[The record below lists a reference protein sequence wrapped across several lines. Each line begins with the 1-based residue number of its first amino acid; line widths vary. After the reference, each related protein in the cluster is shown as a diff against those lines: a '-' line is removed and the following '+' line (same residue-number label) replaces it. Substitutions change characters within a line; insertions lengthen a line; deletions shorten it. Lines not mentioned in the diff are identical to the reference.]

1 MSLIGGSR
9 RSGGCTNKC
18 NRLTEIDNNCLCV
31 DCVAGGN
38 VCIPNADAVSRI
50 GPVNPRNVRAV
61 GGTGAMAP
69 SRRISSRRT
78 GGLTPT
84 PYRRFS
90 GVQTDL
96 WFSQSGDK
104 PDSFYVRDYPRPPKG
119 MIYVTDNNPSSRT
132 FGQRVLREDSLAT
145 RPSMGISSGLPR
157 ENATQEEIA
166 NDVGSIDPNS
176 PLPKPTMPNQSGC
189 GSNQYALPFKIQG
202 EEKCIDKTIAM
213 VLGAIAIYYII
224 KK

>member
-1 MSLIGGSR
+1 MALIGGSR

-90 GVQTDL
+90 GGQTDL
-96 WFSQSGDK
+96 WFSQSGTGTLIDGRIGDIRDLGGPP
-104 PDSFYVRDYPRPPKG
+104 PDR
-119 MIYVTDNNPSSRT
+119 
-132 FGQRVLREDSLAT
+132 FGNRVAD
-145 RPSMGISSGLPR
+145 GLPR

>member
-1 MSLIGGSR
+1 MALIGGSR

-18 NRLTEIDNNCLCV
+18 NRFTEIDNNCLCV

-38 VCIPNADAVSRI
+38 VCIPNADAVERI

-90 GVQTDL
+90 GGQTDL
-96 WFSQSGDK
+96 WFSQSGTGVGDTQEGMT
-104 PDSFYVRDYPRPPKG
+104 YVRDYARPPRG
-119 MIYVTDNNPSSRT
+119 MDYVTDNDPSSPT
-132 FGQRVLREDSLAT
+132 FGQMVLRKEAT
-145 RPSMGISSGLPR
+145 GLPM

>member
-1 MSLIGGSR
+1 MALIGGSR

-38 VCIPNADAVSRI
+38 VCLPNADAVSRI

-61 GGTGAMAP
+61 GGTGAIAP
-69 SRRISSRRT
+69 SRRISTRRT

-84 PYRRFS
+84 HYTRFS
-90 GVQTDL
+90 GGQTDL
-96 WFSQSGDK
+96 WFSQTGGVG
-104 PDSFYVRDYPRPPKG
+104 PLLPYGELTQVRDYARPP
-119 MIYVTDNNPSSRT
+119 
-132 FGQRVLREDSLAT
+132 
-145 RPSMGISSGLPR
+145 ISSGLPM

-176 PLPKPTMPNQSGC
+176 PLPKPTMPNQNGC
-189 GSNQYALPFKIQG
+189 GSNQYTVPFKIQG

>member
-1 MSLIGGSR
+1 MALIGGSR

-38 VCIPNADAVSRI
+38 VCIPNADAVERI

-90 GVQTDL
+90 GGQTDL
-96 WFSQSGDK
+96 WFSQSGTGTLTDGRFG
-104 PDSFYVRDYPRPPKG
+104 DIRDLGGPRPDRYGNPIG
-119 MIYVTDNNPSSRT
+119 NN
-132 FGQRVLREDSLAT
+132 LAT
-145 RPSMGISSGLPR
+145 RPYGIPR

>member
-1 MSLIGGSR
+1 MALIGGSR

-38 VCIPNADAVSRI
+38 VCLPNADAVSRI

-90 GVQTDL
+90 GGQTDL
-96 WFSQSGDK
+96 WFNQSAL
-104 PDSFYVRDYPRPPKG
+104 PEYLQVRDYARPPRG
-119 MIYVTDNNPSSRT
+119 MEYVTDNDPSSRT
-132 FGQRVLREDSLAT
+132 FGARVLRYEDESKN
-145 RPSMGISSGLPR
+145 SIFSSGLPM

-176 PLPKPTMPNQSGC
+176 PLPKPTMPNQNGC
-189 GSNQYALPFKIQG
+189 GSNQYTVPFKIQG